1 MVSAG
6 IESVPVAENDLHWFC
21 LRDLKRPNAKVKAYQ
36 QLAEDGFRVFT
47 PLRET
52 ISVVRGRKTRSLRPF
67 ISDLLFVQSTR
78 EALDP
83 VIQKTP
89 TLQYRF
95 VKGGQYLEA
104 LTVPDS
110 QMEDFI
116 RAAAWGDNTEY
127 LKPGEIS
134 KAMIGRP
141 VRIIGGPLDSVEGK
155 VLAIRGKK
163 NRRVLIEIQGLLSLT
178 FEVTPDLIKLI

>member
-6 IESVPVAENDLHWFC
+6 IESVSRNENEPRWFC
-21 LRDLKRPNAKVKAYQ
+21 LRDLKRPNAKLKAYQ
-36 QLAEDGFRVFT
+36 QLADDGFKVFT
-47 PLRET
+47 PLKET
-52 ISVVRGRKTRSLRPF
+52 ISVVKGRKTKTLRPF
-67 ISDLLFVQSTR
+67 ISDLLFVRSTR
-78 EALDP
+78 EELDP

-104 LTVPDS
+104 LTVPDI
-110 QMEDFI
+110 QMEAFI
-116 RAAAWGDNTEY
+116 KVATFGDKTEY
-127 LKPGEIS
+127 FQPGEINKS
-134 KAMIGRP
+134 MIGRP

-163 NRRVLIEIQGLLSLT
+163 NRRVVIEIQEFLSMT
-178 FEVTPDLIKLI
+178 FEVSSDLLKLI